1 VVRTVVFIDLAGF
14 TALVDAHGDEAA
26 VELADLL
33 VAVATEHLCEHGTL
47 IKSIG
52 DAVMLGFVSTE
63 AALTT
68 VAGIVSALGERD
80 GLPLPSTGMHHGS
93 VMERDGDLFGRRV
106 NVAARLAGAAGP
118 GEVLCTRPVAQV
130 AADAGIAV
138 TDRGSLRLRNIA
150 DPIPCFALGLDGDF
164 SGEVDPVCRMRVRA
178 SVHQLTHAGRVW
190 RFCSED
196 CAALFAARPGD
207 FTKH

>member
-1 VVRTVVFIDLAGF
+1 
-14 TALVDAHGDEAA
+14 
-26 VELADLL
+26 
-33 VAVATEHLCEHGTL
+33 
-47 IKSIG
+47 
-52 DAVMLGFVSTE
+52 
-63 AALTT
+63 
-68 VAGIVSALGERD
+68 
-80 GLPLPSTGMHHGS
+80 
-93 VMERDGDLFGRRV
+93 
-106 NVAARLAGAAGP
+106 
-118 GEVLCTRPVAQV
+118 
-130 AADAGIAV
+130 V